1 MNTEMAK
8 GNRSAHKLTLQ
19 SRESMEVQGVTD
31 VISFDEVTVVLDTLC
46 GHLTVNG
53 EGLHIHTLSLENGK
67 VTVEG
72 KIDEIIYEDESAPKR
87 RSIFG
92 RPVR

>member
-1 MNTEMAK
+1 MDTNTHGM
-8 GNRSAHKLTLQ
+8 TLNG
-19 SRESMEVQGVTD
+19 RRLLDITGVSD